1 MSVTYVPPQQKKSN
15 GILSGLGMLATL
27 GGTLTGQPWLSA
39 LGTAA
44 HGANAM
50 MNGNDT
56 SMDTAEKTSGAL
68 NEVLTGLKSVL
79 SKPTDNNPA
88 KSEAKNAADK
98 ISEALDTNSGTPV
111 ADVASPI
118 GQAGVPI
125 NTGQIWNTNGGCW
138 GAGGYRNPYF
148 WEAPSF
154 WMSLGRGLGG
164 V

>member
-1 MSVTYVPPQQKKSN
+1 MSVTYVPSQQKKSN

-68 NEVLTGLKSVL
+68 NEVLTGLKSVW

-98 ISEALDTNSGTPV
+98 ISEALGTNSSTSAGNNGNFATGPHMV
-111 ADVASPI
+111 DEYGRPI
-118 GQAGVPI
+118 GYGWP
-125 NTGQIWNTNGGCW
+125 TGYDLGL
-138 GAGGYRNPYF
+138 GAGTWLY
-148 WEAPSF
+148 
-154 WMSLGRGLGG
+154 M
-164 V
+164 

>member
-1 MSVTYVPPQQKKSN
+1 MSVIQVQQQQKKSN

-39 LGTAA
+39 LGMAA

-68 NEVLTGLKSVL
+68 NEVLTGLKSVW

-98 ISEALDTNSGTPV
+98 INKTLGTNSGTPI
-111 ADVASPI
+111 ADVANSIGQDYSPLWRNVGNFATGPHMVDEYGRPI
-118 GQAGVPI
+118 GYGWPTV
-125 NTGQIWNTNGGCW
+125 
-138 GAGGYRNPYF
+138 Y
-148 WEAPSF
+148 
-154 WMSLGRGLGG
+154 GLGLR
-164 V
+164 